1 MLSPSD
7 NILPD
12 REEKTLR
19 LEGIYETSDIYG
31 KVELATDSVCLTSC
45 PKLREQANR
54 TTAGDLFPQSMGR
67 S

>member
-1 MLSPSD
+1 MTSS
-7 NILPD
+7 
-12 REEKTLR
+12 REECKQLFVR
-19 LEGIYETSDIYG
+19 DCGIYETSDTHG
-31 KVELATDSVCLTSC
+31 KVELATDSVHLTSC